1 MVGTT
6 QGLDQIPPTLW
17 VVIGVVVIFTVIMD
31 VLALM
36 DLYRRPVETVS
47 GGKKWI
53 WLLIILFVNSGLGA
67 ILYFLVGRK
76 PAPAVETASER
87 PATERAE
94 AAMDALYGAPEKD
107 SRQ

>member
-1 MVGTT
+1 MSST
-6 QGLDQIPPTLW
+6 QGLDQIPPALW
-17 VVIGVVVIFTVIMD
+17 VVIGVILVFTVIMD

-36 DLYRRPVETVS
+36 DLYRRPGETVS

-67 ILYFLVGRK
+67 IVYFLIGRK
-76 PAPAVETASER
+76 PAPAVEAVPER

-94 AAMDALYGAPEKD
+94 AAMDALYGGSDKEEK
-107 SRQ
+107 Q